1 MYYKIRMFKIAPFL
15 QRHTVEDISWKK
27 EHGKVPFVC
36 VYFVTESG
44 ELVEEKGY
52 AKLAEFRGKHNGFAF

>member
-1 MYYKIRMFKIAPFL
+1 M
-15 QRHTVEDISWKK
+15 KK
-27 EHGKVPFVC
+27 EYGKVPFVC

-52 AKLAEFRGKHNGFAF
+52 AKLAEFRGKHIGFAQCGILNCRSFILAHYGLSHWH